1 MENKLKN
8 NNSQKSF
15 YFQNF
20 INDENINNS
29 SNSYSLFNSRANIVF
44 KIFFFAFLVIL
55 LKLLYLGINKSNEIS
70 FDDLIAD
77 KDYNQRRDII
87 DRSRLLIAKNIDVYD
102 LVLKVDKTNNLPQ
115 LLVKLKS
122 QFPKL
127 NIIEIQKESIE
138 KKRLV
143 IKKKLDFVEYKKAI
157 MMGEPAVELSKRQ
170 VRIYPQRSLFSHIL
184 GQTDDDNKGIS
195 GIENQFNNQIVNA
208 KFSDSSFQI
217 TIDALIQSQIRE
229 SLENAITDYS
239 AKGAAAL
246 LMNVNSGEI
255 LSLVSLPDF
264 DINHR
269 TLINDEKYLNKI
281 TLGVYEL
288 GSSFKSLTI
297 ASALEL
303 KLIDENTLFKNLEKE
318 VYNCGTANPI
328 HEHEKNLKKD
338 LTTTEILAKSSNIGT
353 IKIVEKIGIEN
364 HKNFL
369 TKMGIF
375 EKSSIEIPEK
385 GKSLP
390 MKWDKC
396 TLATASYGHGIST
409 TPIQLASAYATLVNG
424 GYKIYPTLI
433 KQNQTNK
440 KERIINEETSKKM
453 VKMLRKVVDKD
464 DPVQGTARKA
474 DISGYSVIGKT
485 GTAVKLSKTSKGY
498 SRDVL
503 TVFVSAFPEEKPE
516 YLLLVMI
523 DEPKAK
529 LSTGLLK
536 SDAGWNAVPTAG
548 KIIKRV
554 GPILATKN
562 YNIALNVK

>member
-1 MENKLKN
+1 MENKLKK

-115 LLVKLKS
+115 LLIKLKS

-143 IKKKLDFVEYKKAI
+143 LKKKLDFVEYKKAI

>member
-1 MENKLKN
+1 MENKLKK

-20 INDENINNS
+20 INDENINSS

-143 IKKKLDFVEYKKAI
+143 LKKKLDFVEYKKAI

-385 GKSLP
+385 GKSLS

-485 GTAVKLSKTSKGY
+485 GTAVKLSKSSKGY

>member
-1 MENKLKN
+1 
-8 NNSQKSF
+8 
-15 YFQNF
+15 
-20 INDENINNS
+20 
-29 SNSYSLFNSRANIVF
+29 
-44 KIFFFAFLVIL
+44 
-55 LKLLYLGINKSNEIS
+55 
-70 FDDLIAD
+70 
-77 KDYNQRRDII
+77 
-87 DRSRLLIAKNIDVYD
+87 
-102 LVLKVDKTNNLPQ
+102 
-115 LLVKLKS
+115 
-122 QFPKL
+122 
-127 NIIEIQKESIE
+127 
-138 KKRLV
+138 
-143 IKKKLDFVEYKKAI
+143 
-157 MMGEPAVELSKRQ
+157 
-170 VRIYPQRSLFSHIL
+170 
-184 GQTDDDNKGIS
+184 
-195 GIENQFNNQIVNA
+195 
-208 KFSDSSFQI
+208 
-217 TIDALIQSQIRE
+217 
-229 SLENAITDYS
+229 
-239 AKGAAAL
+239 
-246 LMNVNSGEI
+246 MNVNSGEI

-485 GTAVKLSKTSKGY
+485 GTAVKLSKSSKGY